1 MDYTNSKFLLAYYY
15 IQVSSTHELI
25 LGTKCEPV
33 VLCVWSIAY
42 ELIQTEDRL
51 SQNTIVLNL
60 Y

>member
-1 MDYTNSKFLLAYYY
+1 MDYTNSKFLSAYYY

-25 LGTKCEPV
+25 LWKKCEPV

-42 ELIQTEDRL
+42 DLIQTEDHL